1 MCRTPSLLKTI
12 FRYSKEERGDLLIFA
27 SGFAEIM
34 TLAEAI
40 TEYDTEQ
47 GK

>member
-1 MCRTPSLLKTI
+1 MQII

-34 TLAEAI
+34 TIAEAV
-40 TEYDTEQ
+40 TEYDLEQ